1 MSDTI
6 YYNHGQLAANLD
18 TLQHLHRKTV
28 EMGENLNTAITSIA
42 PFFEGKSGSTVQQV
56 QQQCN
61 QGINDCC
68 DQIAAKHSQ
77 AVQTHADAIQLD
89 NSCAASINVG

>member
-6 YYNHGQLAANLD
+6 YYNHPQLSANLD
-18 TLQHLHRKTV
+18 TLQRIHQSTV
-28 EMGENLNTAITSIA
+28 EMGEHLNTAITCLG
-42 PFFEGKSGSTVQQV
+42 PVFEGHSGSTVQQV

-68 DQIAAKHSQ
+68 NDIATQHSQ
-77 AVQTHADAIQLD
+77 AVQTHGDMIQLD
-89 NSCAASINVG
+89 NSCAASLI